1 MVYYIHTYK
10 EGTALSKESKIAKK
24 EAKAAKKAAKVE
36 KKQAGQY
43 AKLVK
48 SINKKNAKAEKKAN
62 KKGKPFTPVPIPTQE
77 EAFAGGEQ
85 SKGKKIFQ
93 LIILIL
99 LIWLVVYF
107 LVMWFTYVAP
117 IKNAEEEGDSSST
130 VQEYDRYVNEHE
142 ITTTKSYSVSEAKAL
157 LKQVIHDN
165 WRTLNYSS
173 DPSSAAINYTSNIVT
188 VNNVDCYEFTASGKT
203 YAVAIN
209 LSAVYVSE
217 NGEYNPLTF
226 HGTAL
231 IAK

>member
-1 MVYYIHTYK
+1 M
-10 EGTALSKESKIAKK
+10 SKESKIAKK

-77 EAFAGGEQ
+77 EAFAGGEK